1 MLQSEMPLVGTDQMT
16 CWSRAACF
24 LRVRARIPLLP
35 QEKIAFAG
43 DVLVR
48 NAVVKVVDDDVV
60 LTYAFSSIIL
70 NILLRAQQV
79 TRRRASSL

>member
-1 MLQSEMPLVGTDQMT
+1 MSSVSAPSPIE
-16 CWSRAACF
+16 C
-24 LRVRARIPLLP
+24 PLLS

-70 NILLRAQQV
+70 NILLKAQQV
-79 TRRRASSL
+79 TRRRGVSA

>member
-1 MLQSEMPLVGTDQMT
+1 MLEGKLPSIDTDQMT
-16 CWSRAACF
+16 CWSRAACV
-24 LRVRARIPLLP
+24 LRVRARIPVLP

-79 TRRRASSL
+79 TPRLAFSL

>member
-1 MLQSEMPLVGTDQMT
+1 MLVTSSM
-16 CWSRAACF
+16 CSSRASG
-24 LRVRARIPLLP
+24 LLLLP

-79 TRRRASSL
+79 TRWRVFSL

>member
-1 MLQSEMPLVGTDQMT
+1 MLESKLPLVGTDQMT
-16 CWSRAACF
+16 CWSQAACA
-24 LRVRARIPLLP
+24 LRVRVRILLLP

-79 TRRRASSL
+79 TPRLAFSL